1 MQSKWGKNMYFFFF
15 IKMLEFPIVIMLV
28 RESEFN
34 ETK

>member
-1 MQSKWGKNMYFFFF
+1 MGKKCVLFFFF

-28 RESEFN
+28 RELKFN